1 MYLGFALFLLVVF
14 LIVTG
19 TAFAI
24 MDFLLKIR
32 VDSRLDFIRDQ
43 SNLDFRAIP
52 SDLERRATALLA
64 SLKSW
69 STPKEEAKVLPIRMK
84 FITAGYHTD
93 LPVLLYFSGKTV
105 LTFVLPLCFLIYL
118 AISSSKFEF
127 SQASFS
133 VILLAALGYYIPDL
147 VLKHKIKQRQRE
159 IFETF
164 PDALDLMRVCV
175 SAGLGLDAALARVGK
190 VIEFNSAALAEE
202 FRELNLQL
210 RAGISRQE
218 ALHNMAERT
227 GVEDVGSLVSMLI
240 QSERFGTSV
249 SESLKVHADSLRI
262 KRRMLAQE
270 TAGKIPVKLTIPM
283 ILCIFPAIF
292 VVILG
297 PAIIQ
302 IIRALN
308 PVIGP

>member
-14 LIVTG
+14 LIVAG
-19 TAFAI
+19 TAFGI

-32 VDSRLDFIRDQ
+32 VDSRLDSIRDQ

-52 SDLERRATALLA
+52 SNLERRATHLLA
-64 SLKSW
+64 SLKSL

-84 FITAGYHTD
+84 FITAGYHSD

-105 LTFVLPLCFLIYL
+105 LTFLLPIFFLIYL
-118 AISSSKFEF
+118 MLSTGKSSFA
-127 SQASFS
+127 QASFTG
-133 VILLAALGYYIPDL
+133 VCLAALGYYSPDL
-147 VLKHKIKQRQRE
+147 YLNYKIKQRQRE

-190 VIEFNSAALAEE
+190 EIEFNSAALAEE
-202 FRELNLQL
+202 FHELNLQL
-210 RAGISRQE
+210 RAGMSRQE
-218 ALHNMAERT
+218 ALRNMAERT

-262 KRRMLAQE
+262 KRKMLAQE

-292 VVILG
+292 VVVLG

-302 IIRALN
+302 IIRALH
-308 PVIGP
+308 PVGP